1 MVGKGSCDTQTR
13 WKRDTSV
20 KLSLSL
26 LEAARIGDSAIV
38 QQHLEQGAG
47 TDTLNGS
54 LIEASRAGSD
64 VVKLLLDNGA
74 QVDLKNIDGLS
85 ALGFSI

>member
-1 MVGKGSCDTQTR
+1 M
-13 WKRDTSV
+13 SV
-20 KLSLSL
+20 QSSLSL
-26 LEAARIGDSAIV
+26 LEAARIGDSTIV

-54 LIEASRAGSD
+54 LIEASRAGRSD

-74 QVDLKNIDGLS
+74 WIDIQDNMS
-85 ALGFSI
+85 SSIL